1 MFLSG
6 YANTENVF
14 YCLRSIYLRLFR
26 LQHNV
31 PLSLTTKDEVQMF
44 FDGTLPKHA
53 KKATDIAVVGMF
65 ADEKCKGNL

>member
-1 MFLSG
+1 
-6 YANTENVF
+6 
-14 YCLRSIYLRLFR
+14 
-26 LQHNV
+26 
-31 PLSLTTKDEVQMF
+31 MF